1 MIKNK
6 TPNAL
11 NFFDIRRVDF
21 PVEHFESITMP
32 VMYNIED
39 SVAKWIELNLKGRFY
54 ITKVLSTVDN
64 TVRQCIRIGFEDAK
78 ECSYFT
84 LACPYLKYT

>member
-39 SVAKWIELNLKGRFY
+39 SVAKWIELNLKRKILHNKG
-54 ITKVLSTVDN
+54 TKYS
-64 TVRQCIRIGFEDAK
+64 RQYCKAMYSNRI
-78 ECSYFT
+78 
-84 LACPYLKYT
+84 